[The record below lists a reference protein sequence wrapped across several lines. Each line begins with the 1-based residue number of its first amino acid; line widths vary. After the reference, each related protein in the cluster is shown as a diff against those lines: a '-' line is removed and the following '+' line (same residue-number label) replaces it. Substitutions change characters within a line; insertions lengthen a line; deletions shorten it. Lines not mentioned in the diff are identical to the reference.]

1 MAKSI
6 LAKLKSKSVLGYLI
20 PFVLLI
26 GFFLF
31 LIYKGD
37 GSFSAPKDYKTS
49 GYFYGGNGGSDLD
62 VRTVRWHKHNG
73 FERLVLDCYQYNGV
87 LGDKSYVLTNN
98 TGKYQ
103 IGREKASSLELDG
116 ELKGY
121 RAFSASVASF
131 SSSKLIDDIEIFPD
145 EDEVILFTIKLK
157 KSTPYKVFTLKS
169 PARIVIDLKD

>member
-1 MAKSI
+1 MAKKI
-6 LAKLKSKSVLGYLI
+6 LAKLKNKNVLGYLI

-26 GFFLF
+26 SFFLF

-37 GSFSAPKDYKTS
+37 GSFNTPKDYKNS

-62 VRTVRWHKHNG
+62 IRKVRWHKHNG

-87 LGDKSYVLTNN
+87 LGKKSYVLTDN
-98 TGKYQ
+98 TGNYQ

-121 RAFSASVASF
+121 RAFSASIPSF
-131 SSSKLIDDIEIFPD
+131 SKSKLIDDIEIFPD
-145 EDEVILFTIKLK
+145 EDEVVLFTIKLK
-157 KSTPYKVFTLKS
+157 KSTPYKVFTLKNH
-169 PARIVIDLKD
+169 ARIVIDLKD